1 MKVVD
6 RNLNSGSAV
15 ESGRTQET
23 QRVTS
28 STGSA
33 ATAQPSN
40 GDRVEF
46 SNTLGSLARAMST
59 FSANGASKVQALAA
73 QYQSGAYQANSGAT
87 SRAMVAQALT
97 APGDE

>member
-23 QRVTS
+23 QRASAT
-28 STGSA
+28 TGTSA
-33 ATAQPSN
+33 AAQPSN

-46 SNTLGSLARAMST
+46 SNTLGSLARAMSAFGSSST
-59 FSANGASKVQALAA
+59 AKVQALATE
-73 QYQSGAYQANSGAT
+73 YQAGTYQADSVAT
-87 SRAMVAQALT
+87 SRAMIAQALT
-97 APGDE
+97 AGAE

>member
-23 QRVTS
+23 QRASATTGNVAAAQS
-28 STGSA
+28 SA
-33 ATAQPSN
+33 

-46 SNTLGSLARAMST
+46 SNTLGSLARAMSAFGSGNT
-59 FSANGASKVQALAA
+59 GKVQALATE
-73 QYQSGAYQANSGAT
+73 YQAGTYQADSVAT
-87 SRAMVAQALT
+87 SRAMIAQALT
-97 APGDE
+97 AGAQ

>member
-6 RNLNSGSAV
+6 RNLNSGPVA

-23 QRVTS
+23 QRTSS
-28 STGSA
+28 STGSV
-33 ATAQPSN
+33 ATTQPSN

-59 FSANGASKVQALAA
+59 FSSSHASKVQSLAA
-73 QYQSGAYQANSGAT
+73 QYQSGTYRASSAAT
-87 SRAMVAQALT
+87 SGRWS
-97 APGDE
+97 PRR

>member
-15 ESGRTQET
+15 ESGRAQET
-23 QRVTS
+23 QRASSTTGSTAAKQTS
-28 STGSA
+28 S
-33 ATAQPSN
+33 

-46 SNTLGSLARAMST
+46 SNTLGGLARAMSAFAT
-59 FSANGASKVQALAA
+59 NNASNVQALSA
-73 QYQSGAYQANSGAT
+73 QYQKGTYQADSQAT

-97 APGDE
+97 AGNQ